1 MFLGLGLV
9 IGFVFG
15 FTIGKLT
22 GRKKHIQF
30 QYNTDNSEALQVM
43 SINNI
48 HKSWM
53 MLKELIMKPLSM

>member
-22 GRKKHIQF
+22 GKTKHIQI
-30 QYNTDNSEALQVM
+30 QHNTDNSEALQIM

-48 HKSWM
+48 HKVR
-53 MLKELIMKPLSM
+53 K

>member
-22 GRKKHIQF
+22 GKTKHIQI
-30 QYNTDNSEALQVM
+30 QHNADNSEAVQVM
-43 SINNI
+43 NINNI
-48 HKSWM
+48 HKV
-53 MLKELIMKPLSM
+53 

>member
-22 GRKKHIQF
+22 GKTKHIQI
-30 QYNTDNSEALQVM
+30 QHNADNSEALQIM

-48 HKSWM
+48 HKVR
-53 MLKELIMKPLSM
+53 K